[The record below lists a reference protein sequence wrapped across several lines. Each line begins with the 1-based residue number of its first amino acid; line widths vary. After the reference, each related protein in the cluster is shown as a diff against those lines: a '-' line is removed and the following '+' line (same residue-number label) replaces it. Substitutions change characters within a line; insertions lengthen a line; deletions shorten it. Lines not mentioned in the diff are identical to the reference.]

1 MPETIINSTAPVEI
15 LSMVMEISLEAQVT
29 TESVETITSS
39 FNPMQTPIGDLQ
51 ISMLDPMETTTLEM
65 QTDSSQVTVMSM
77 PEIAISSE
85 ALTQTTMWVV
95 EIPIS
100 DPTVMQITVAMK
112 ISSSTV
118 TGIITLDLLIPTL
131 ILLEIL

>member
-1 MPETIINSTAPVEI
+1 
-15 LSMVMEISLEAQVT
+15 MVMAISSEAQIS
-29 TESVETITSS
+29 TESVETVTSS
-39 FNPMQTPIGDLQ
+39 FNPMETPIGDLQ

-95 EIPIS
+95 EIPIL
-100 DPTVMQITVAMK
+100 DPMVM
-112 ISSSTV
+112 
-118 TGIITLDLLIPTL
+118 
-131 ILLEIL
+131 

>member
-1 MPETIINSTAPVEI
+1 VEI
-15 LSMVMEISLEAQVT
+15 LSMVMAISSEAQVT

-65 QTDSSQVTVMSM
+65 ETDSSQVMVTPM
-77 PEIAISSE
+77 PEMAISSE
-85 ALTQTTMWVV
+85 VLTETSMWVV